1 MLNNGYLLKEAKAW
15 VKRKDCPDE
24 VVRIIPA
31 IKNEGRVTSYELF
44 VAYDYPEYLGRI
56 LFDENGFWIYD
67 GVVFNVQEQE
77 QLAAF
82 IIGYKETV

>member
-1 MLNNGYLLKEAKAW
+1 MLNNVNLFREVKAW
-15 VKRKDCPDE
+15 VKRKNSPDE

-67 GVVFNVQEQE
+67 GIVFSVQEQE

-82 IIGYKETV
+82 IINYEETL

>member
-1 MLNNGYLLKEAKAW
+1 MQNMNGFIEAKVW
-15 VKRKDCPDE
+15 VKRKHSPDE

-31 IKNEGRVTSYELF
+31 IRNEGRVTSYELF

-56 LFDENGFWIYD
+56 LFDEHGFWIYD
-67 GVVFNVQEQE
+67 GTVFSVAEQE

-82 IIGYKETV
+82 IMNYKEGI